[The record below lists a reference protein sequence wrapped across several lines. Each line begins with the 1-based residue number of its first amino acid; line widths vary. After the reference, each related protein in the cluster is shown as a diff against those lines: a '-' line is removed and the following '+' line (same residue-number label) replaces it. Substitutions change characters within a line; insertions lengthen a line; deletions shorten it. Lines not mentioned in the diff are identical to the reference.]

1 MKLKST
7 LAFSL
12 CVAIGLGAAMLY
24 SGCESAED
32 FSIDISPAYAE
43 VTAKGQTVTLTA
55 SGWSGYTWS
64 LSSEEWGYLTSHNGK
79 SVSYVVTEMP
89 TASSTLTVTATGLG
103 TGAYNSASNTT
114 SGVSGSA
121 KIRHVVSTTPTP

>member
-1 MKLKST
+1 MKLKSI

-12 CVAIGLGAAMLY
+12 CATIGLGTAMLH

-32 FSIDISPAYAE
+32 FSIEISPAYSE
-43 VTAKGQTVTLTA
+43 VTAKGQTVALTA

-79 SVSYVVTEMP
+79 SVSYVVTKMP
-89 TASSTLTVTATGLG
+89 EASSTLTVTATGLG
-103 TGAYNSASNTT
+103 TGAGGTSPSNTV

-121 KIRHVVSTTPTP
+121 EIRHVVP

>member
-12 CVAIGLGAAMLY
+12 CAAIGLVAAVLY

-43 VTAKGQTVTLTA
+43 VTATGQRVTLTA

-64 LSSEEWGYLTSHNGK
+64 LEHEKWGYLTSQNGK
-79 SVSYVVTEMP
+79 TVTYVVTEMP
-89 TASSTLTVTATGLG
+89 TASDSLTVTATGIG
-103 TGAYNSASNTT
+103 TGESNSTSNTN

-121 KIRHVVSTTPTP
+121 KIRHVVSR

>member
-12 CVAIGLGAAMLY
+12 CVAIGLGAAMLH

-64 LSSEEWGYLTSHNGK
+64 LGSEEWGYLTSHNGK

-103 TGAYNSASNTT
+103 TSSGGGTSPSNTV

-121 KIRHVVSTTPTP
+121 KIRHVVP

>member
-1 MKLKST
+1 M
-7 LAFSL
+7 
-12 CVAIGLGAAMLY
+12 
-24 SGCESAED
+24 
-32 FSIDISPAYAE
+32 
-43 VTAKGQTVTLTA
+43 TLTA

-103 TGAYNSASNTT
+103 TSSGGGTSPSNTV

-121 KIRHVVSTTPTP
+121 KIRHVVP

>member
-103 TGAYNSASNTT
+103 TSSGGGTSPSNTV

-121 KIRHVVSTTPTP
+121 KIRHVVP

>member
-1 MKLKST
+1 MKQKSA
-7 LAFSL
+7 LASCL
-12 CVAIGLGAAMLY
+12 CVVVGLVAAMLH

-32 FSIDISPAYAE
+32 FSIEIAPAYSE
-43 VTAKGQTVTLTA
+43 VTAKGQTVALTA

-79 SVSYVVTEMP
+79 SVSYVVTKMP
-89 TASSTLTVTATGLG
+89 DASSTLTVTATGLG
-103 TGAYNSASNTT
+103 TGAETGVSSSNIV

-121 KIRHVVSTTPTP
+121 EIRHVVPGK

>member
-12 CVAIGLGAAMLY
+12 CATLGLVTTMLY

-32 FSIDISPAYAE
+32 FSIEVSPAYSE
-43 VTAKGQTVTLTA
+43 VKAKGQTVTLTA

-64 LSSEEWGYLTSHNGK
+64 LGSEEWGYLTSHNGK

-89 TASSTLTVTATGLG
+89 ADTTTINVTATGIG
-103 TGAYNSASNTT
+103 TGEYNSTSNTV
-114 SGVSGSA
+114 SGASGSA
-121 KIRHVVSTTPTP
+121 KIRLVVPTE